1 MTFILTTEAAVEQ
14 PTVPGALQKLVS
26 ALREAEAAYSLDD
39 VSAML
44 EAEIAKKPEQVLDE
58 AGGLMSWVKRYV
70 TGADSD
76 VIEQI
81 RSELPSI
88 QTEKDKQDMLH
99 FLDKLIAEVRSYS
112 DRGTVNTAVRTGLA
126 AYFTQF
132 LSAGHK
138 TGAAASKFDSE
149 IAKKVGGA
157 MGTTFTALGAFALI
171 RLVANIFRIIRRN
184 NGSAQEYLDALGA
197 VRAEVD
203 AIQIPKGE

>member
-1 MTFILTTEAAVEQ
+1 MTFILTMEAAVEQ
-14 PTVPGALQKLVS
+14 PTVPGTLQKLVG

-58 AGGLMSWVKRYV
+58 AGGLVSWVKRYV

-88 QTEKDKQDMLH
+88 QTEKDKQDMLR

-112 DRGTVNTAVRTGLA
+112 DPGTVNTAVRTGLA

-132 LSAGHK
+132 LSAEHR
-138 TGAAASKFDSE
+138 TGAASKFDSE

>member
-1 MTFILTTEAAVEQ
+1 MTFILTTKAAVEQ
-14 PTVPGALQKLVS
+14 PTVPGALQKLVG

-58 AGGLMSWVKRYV
+58 AGGLVSWVKRYV

-88 QTEKDKQDMLH
+88 QTEKDKQDMLR
-99 FLDKLIAEVRSYS
+99 FLDKLIAAVRSYS

-132 LSAGHK
+132 LSAEHR
-138 TGAAASKFDSE
+138 TGAASKFDSE

>member
-1 MTFILTTEAAVEQ
+1 MTFILTTKAAVEQ
-14 PTVPGALQKLVS
+14 PTVPGALQKLVG

-58 AGGLMSWVKRYV
+58 AGGLVSWVKRYV

-88 QTEKDKQDMLH
+88 QTEKDKQDMLR

-112 DRGTVNTAVRTGLA
+112 DPGTVNTAVRTGLA

-132 LSAGHK
+132 LSAEHR
-138 TGAAASKFDSE
+138 TGAASKFDSE

>member
-1 MTFILTTEAAVEQ
+1 MTFILTMEAAVEQ
-14 PTVPGALQKLVS
+14 PTVPGTLQKLVG

-58 AGGLMSWVKRYV
+58 AGGLVSWVKRYV

-88 QTEKDKQDMLH
+88 QTEKDKQDMLR

-126 AYFTQF
+126 AYFTQY
-132 LSAGHK
+132 LSAGSS
-138 TGAAASKFDSE
+138 AAASKVNSE

-184 NGSAQEYLDALGA
+184 NGSAQEYLDTLGA

>member
-1 MTFILTTEAAVEQ
+1 MTFILTTKAAVEQ
-14 PTVPGALQKLVS
+14 PTVPGALQKLVG

-58 AGGLMSWVKRYV
+58 AGGLVSWVKRYV

-88 QTEKDKQDMLH
+88 QTEKDKQDMLR

-132 LSAGHK
+132 LSTGYK
-138 TGAAASKFDSE
+138 TSAAASKFDLE

>member
-1 MTFILTTEAAVEQ
+1 MTFILTMEAAVEQ
-14 PTVPGALQKLVS
+14 PTVPGTLQKLVG

-58 AGGLMSWVKRYV
+58 AGGLVSWVKRYV

-88 QTEKDKQDMLH
+88 QTEKDKQDMLR

-138 TGAAASKFDSE
+138 TGAASKFDSE

-184 NGSAQEYLDALGA
+184 NGSAQEYLDTLGA